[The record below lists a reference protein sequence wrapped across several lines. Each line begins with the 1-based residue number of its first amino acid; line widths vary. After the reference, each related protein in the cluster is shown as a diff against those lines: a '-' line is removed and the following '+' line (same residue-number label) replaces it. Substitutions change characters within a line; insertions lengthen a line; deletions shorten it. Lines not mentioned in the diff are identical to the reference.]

1 MPSIASG
8 RPTIPLETLTT
19 RPQPRSSMSGTTAR
33 ARLIGA
39 NTLIAN
45 ADCNSPGSVLS
56 VGPTGQTTAA
66 LLIRMSTPPS
76 SPTTAAITCGT
87 WSGSPRSA
95 GATFATRPRART
107 SSAVSSSSSCERA
120 SNETFAPAWAS
131 ATAVARPMPL
141 PAPVTSA
148 CAPSNAVTRLPSE
161 ERSASVRAAS
171 PSDGHP
177 AAVDRDDC
185 PVQVARPV
193 GCEEHDRLR
202 DLLWSSGAAHWDR
215 QDDRGEAVA
224 HGVGPGRVGGA
235 GRDGVDADAVRT
247 VLGRP
252 RLRQQRRGGLGGAV
266 GRQAGHAE
274 LGDHRRDVDDAPM
287 AAGRHPRRD
296 RRRQQKRRL
305 DIDRERLVEGR
316 LGELMRGAAR
326 KSAGV
331 VDEDV
336 DIGGTPGERTH
347 LIGRCEVGTDELG
360 APALLL
366 DRSDDLRATLLAPAG
381 DHDVGALT
389 CQSLRCRPPNPRR
402 PAGDKRALPFE
413 VVHTF
418 LSVMD
423 CSVQSAPEANST
435 SSWGG
440 TIYRRNYF
448 SSAITGQ
455 LMTNSAERKPPK
467 SAFAGPPATLSS
479 TPEASRSGTSSRS
492 VIRARSPLA
501 IASSVHTAG
510 WKSHSGL

>member
-8 RPTIPLETLTT
+8 RPTTPLETLTT
-19 RPQPRSSMSGTTAR
+19 RPQPRSSMLGTTAR

-45 ADCNSPGSVLS
+45 ADCSSPGSVFS

-76 SPTTAAITCGT
+76 SPTAAAIACGT

-161 ERSASVRAAS
+161 ERRASVRAAS

-185 PVQVARPV
+185 PVQVAGPV
-193 GCEEHDRLR
+193 GGEEHDRLR
-202 DLLWSSGAAHWDR
+202 DLLRSSGAAHWDR
-215 QDDRGEAVA
+215 RDDRGEAVA
-224 HGVGPGRVGGA
+224 HGVGSGRVCGA

-247 VLGRP
+247 VLGCP

-296 RRRQQKRRL
+296 RRRQEERRL
-305 DIDRERLVEGR
+305 DVDREGLVEGW
-316 LGELMRGAAR
+316 LGKLMRRAAG
-326 KSAGV
+326 KDAGV

-336 DIGGTPGERTH
+336 DVGGTLGERTH
-347 LIGRCEVGTDELG
+347 LSGRSEIGADELG
-360 APALLL
+360 GAARLL
-366 DRSDDLRATLLAPAG
+366 DRSDYPRATLLAPAG
-381 DHDVGALT
+381 DHDVSAPT
-389 CQSLRCRPPNPRR
+389 CQSLRRRAPDPRC
-402 PAGDKRALPFE
+402 PTGDERALPFK
-413 VVHTF
+413 VVDGP
-418 LSVMD
+418 S
-423 CSVQSAPEANST
+423 
-435 SSWGG
+435 
-440 TIYRRNYF
+440 
-448 SSAITGQ
+448 GQ
-455 LMTNSAERKPPK
+455 
-467 SAFAGPPATLSS
+467 
-479 TPEASRSGTSSRS
+479 
-492 VIRARSPLA
+492 V
-501 IASSVHTAG
+501 VD
-510 WKSHSGL
+510 